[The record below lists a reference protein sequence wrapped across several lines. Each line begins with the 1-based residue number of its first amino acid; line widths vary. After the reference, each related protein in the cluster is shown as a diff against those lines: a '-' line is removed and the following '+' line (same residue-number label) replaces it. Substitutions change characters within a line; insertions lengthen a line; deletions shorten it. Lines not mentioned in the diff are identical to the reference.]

1 MERSMRPRSRTDNKG
16 MSQKVTEPTTKSP
29 DGLTIAERNKRERA
43 AKKAKKPVAMMSGGK
58 MPKKMNKGG
67 KNAPNTSMAD
77 AVEAP
82 SPGIKPARKGPS
94 TKMYRDKRDE
104 KDLADILAARD
115 KFKDRGKSGEGARDK
130 RYAEIGREYR
140 KNEALL
146 EEYGKDAP
154 KARTFMTEKQPDK
167 KSYGGKMTKKM
178 NMGGGTGKCRGMG
191 AATRGG
197 NFKMG

>member
-58 MPKKMNKGG
+58 MPMVKKDGESVPSFAADGVG
-67 KNAPNTSMAD
+67 KM
-77 AVEAP
+77 
-82 SPGIKPARKGPS
+82 
-94 TKMYRDKRDE
+94 
-104 KDLADILAARD
+104 
-115 KFKDRGKSGEGARDK
+115 
-130 RYAEIGREYR
+130 
-140 KNEALL
+140 
-146 EEYGKDAP
+146 
-154 KARTFMTEKQPDK
+154 
-167 KSYGGKMTKKM
+167 SYGGKTPKKM
-178 NMGGGTGKCRGMG
+178 NMGGKCRGMG

>member
-58 MPKKMNKGG
+58 MPMVKK
-67 KNAPNTSMAD
+67 D
-77 AVEAP
+77 
-82 SPGIKPARKGPS
+82 
-94 TKMYRDKRDE
+94 
-104 KDLADILAARD
+104 
-115 KFKDRGKSGEGARDK
+115 GKSVPSFAADGV
-130 RYAEIGREYR
+130 
-140 KNEALL
+140 
-146 EEYGKDAP
+146 GK
-154 KARTFMTEKQPDK
+154 M
-167 KSYGGKMTKKM
+167 SYGGKMTKKM
-178 NMGGGTGKCRGMG
+178 NMGGGMSKCRGMG